1 MPRNRTGRLSRFC
14 YTSSE
19 LYYITKCLT
28 IQRRGEISIPMQ
40 FWVVFKFAL
49 APRNCRIRG
58 NIILF
63 KFAPS
68 PRNGQI
74 REGELPIFSKFP
86 FFSLR
91 HLVIQIFGTFSAF
104 GHFSEP
110 VVHRGGSFARYVHC
124 LFNRKLFIR
133 RPYYLFSV
141 GVGGGKLFFTGG
153 HVE

>member
-1 MPRNRTGRLSRFC
+1 MSNDPAAGGDLHTDAILGCVQIRSSPAELSN
-14 YTSSE
+14 
-19 LYYITKCLT
+19 L
-28 IQRRGEISIPMQ
+28 
-40 FWVVFKFAL
+40 
-49 APRNCRIRG
+49 G